1 MRKCLRNHAGCTLL
15 KVFAPRCIRQ
25 GGGGQQL
32 KIKTDGQPRTQIR
45 MLTEKE
51 CFRLMGVKDEDYEKI
66 APHQS
71 RTSRVHLAGDSIVTT
86 CLMAIFGEM
95 LEDIDYDAKID
106 EVIESI
112 KQKGEKTNGN
122 S

>member
-1 MRKCLRNHAGCTLL
+1 M
-15 KVFAPRCIRQ
+15 
-25 GGGGQQL
+25 
-32 KIKTDGQPRTQIR
+32 KIKIDSQPRTQIR

-66 APHQS
+66 APNQS

-95 LEDIDYDAKID
+95 LEDVDYNAKID
-106 EVIESI
+106 EVIDSVKER
-112 KQKGEKTNGN
+112 GE
-122 S
+122 